1 MSFLFFLASMCQ
13 RGFLLTVYRETMCT
27 VGTRCTVW
35 SWTYIA
41 WTSRS
46 KSISTHS
53 TLTASVW
60 HHVTNCCR
68 STQWLDL
75 RSINSWSAS
84 IASVNRFF
92 LTEPGHVTPSTCS
105 DVELQPI
112 WHAVLRS
119 APKTSQTRRGFLTVS
134 GRAIQYTLTVYTL
147 SMCLQWTLADNVPV
161 VKTSWS
167 FSVTFAISFYSS
179 MHVTTRPPNLI
190 FPLGIL

>member
-134 GRAIQYTLTVYTL
+134 GRAIQYTLTVYIPSACVYNEPWQTMFQWSKHPDL
-147 SMCLQWTLADNVPV
+147 SPSHSPSL
-161 VKTSWS
+161 
-167 FSVTFAISFYSS
+167 F
-179 MHVTTRPPNLI
+179 TRACMS
-190 FPLGIL
+190 PLDLLT